1 MNIIFKFLRNVF
13 LIFRYDDNVKLQKK
27 RCRHS
32 YYFDYKL
39 KFGEFGF
46 LVSREG
52 RLEFVQLN
60 FIKKYIKI
68 LFRKS
73 KHTPENFKKVWYSLS
88 ANHVIQCKS
97 KNSRMGKGKGLI
109 ERRIIRIYK
118 NTVLF
123 EFFGIPF
130 YKLINI
136 TKKINKKLNF
146 KIILISKKNNFYK
159 NPFKLNTPVKY
170 FNKYLLLD

>member
-1 MNIIFKFLRNVF
+1 MHE
-13 LIFRYDDNVKLQKK
+13 DNLKLQKK

-32 YYFDYKL
+32 YKYNYKL

-97 KNSRMGKGKGLI
+97 KNSRMGKGKGLV
-109 ERRIIRIYK
+109 ERRIIRVYK
-118 NTVLF
+118 NTILF
-123 EFFGIPF
+123 EFFGVSF
-130 YKLINI
+130 YKLCNI

-146 KIILISKKNNFYK
+146 KIILISNKISFYK
-159 NPFKLNTPVKY
+159 NPFKLNSPVKY

>member
-1 MNIIFKFLRNVF
+1 MVLRNVF
-13 LIFRYDDNVKLQKK
+13 LIFRYNDNVKLQKK

-32 YYFDYKL
+32 YYYNYKL

-68 LFRKS
+68 LFKKS

-97 KNSRMGKGKGLI
+97 KNSRMGKCKGFI
-109 ERRIIRIYK
+109 ERRVIRIYK
-118 NTVLF
+118 NTILF
-123 EFFGIPF
+123 EFFGISF
-130 YKLINI
+130 YKLLNI

-146 KIILISKKNNFYK
+146 KIVLISKNNNLYK

-170 FNKYLLLD
+170 FDKYLLLD

>member
-1 MNIIFKFLRNVF
+1 M
-13 LIFRYDDNVKLQKK
+13 KLQKK

-32 YYFDYKL
+32 YYFDYGL

-46 LVSREG
+46 LCSREG

-109 ERRIIRIYK
+109 ERRIIRVYK
-118 NTVLF
+118 NTILF
-123 EFFGIPF
+123 EFFGISF
-130 YKLINI
+130 YKLLSI

-146 KIILISKKNNFYK
+146 KIILITRRSNFYK
-159 NPFKLNTPVKY
+159 NPFKLNTPIKY
-170 FNKYLLLD
+170 FNKYLLID

>member
-1 MNIIFKFLRNVF
+1 MYN
-13 LIFRYDDNVKLQKK
+13 DNMKLQKK

-32 YYFDYKL
+32 YYFNYKL
-39 KFGEFGF
+39 RFGEFGF

-97 KNSRMGKGKGLI
+97 KNSRMGKGKGLV

-118 NTVLF
+118 NTILF
-123 EFFGIPF
+123 EFFGISF
-130 YKLINI
+130 YKLLNI

-146 KIILISKKNNFYK
+146 KIILISKQNNLYK
-159 NPFKLNTPVKY
+159 NPFKLNTPTKY
-170 FNKYLLLD
+170 FDKYLLLD

>member
-1 MNIIFKFLRNVF
+1 MHE
-13 LIFRYDDNVKLQKK
+13 DNLKLQKK

-32 YYFDYKL
+32 YKYNYKL

-97 KNSRMGKGKGLI
+97 KNSRMGKGKGLV
-109 ERRIIRIYK
+109 ERRIIRVYK
-118 NTVLF
+118 NTILF
-123 EFFGIPF
+123 EFFGISF
-130 YKLINI
+130 YKLNNI

-146 KIILISKKNNFYK
+146 KITLISNNINVYK
-159 NPFKLNTPVKY
+159 NPFKLNSPIKY

>member
-1 MNIIFKFLRNVF
+1 MHE
-13 LIFRYDDNVKLQKK
+13 DNLKLQKK

-32 YYFDYKL
+32 YKYNYKL

-97 KNSRMGKGKGLI
+97 KNSRMGKGKGLV
-109 ERRIIRIYK
+109 ERKIIRVYK
-118 NTVLF
+118 NTILF

-130 YKLINI
+130 YKLNNI

-146 KIILISKKNNFYK
+146 KIILISNDVNFYK
-159 NPFKLNTPVKY
+159 NPFKLNSPVKY

>member
-1 MNIIFKFLRNVF
+1 M
-13 LIFRYDDNVKLQKK
+13 YEDNLKLQKK

-32 YYFDYKL
+32 YKYNFKL

-60 FIKKYIKI
+60 FIKKYIKM

-73 KHTPENFKKVWYSLS
+73 KHSPENFKKVWYSIS

-97 KNSRMGKGKGLI
+97 KNSRMGKGKGLV
-109 ERRIIRIYK
+109 ERRIIRVYK
-118 NTVLF
+118 NTILF
-123 EFFGIPF
+123 EFFGISF
-130 YKLINI
+130 YKLYNI

-146 KIILISKKNNFYK
+146 KIILISDKINLYK
-159 NPFKLNTPVKY
+159 NPFKLNSPTKY

>member
-1 MNIIFKFLRNVF
+1 MVLRNVF
-13 LIFRYDDNVKLQKK
+13 LIFRYNDNVKLQKK

-32 YYFDYKL
+32 YYYNYKL

-68 LFRKS
+68 LFKKS

-109 ERRIIRIYK
+109 ERRVIRIYK
-118 NTVLF
+118 NTILF
-123 EFFGIPF
+123 EFFGISF
-130 YKLINI
+130 YKLLNI

-146 KIILISKKNNFYK
+146 KIVLISKNNNLYK

-170 FNKYLLLD
+170 FDKYLLLDYF

>member
-1 MNIIFKFLRNVF
+1 M
-13 LIFRYDDNVKLQKK
+13 
-27 RCRHS
+27 
-32 YYFDYKL
+32 

-46 LVSREG
+46 LTSREG

-73 KHTPENFKKVWYSLS
+73 KNTPENFKKVWYSLS

-97 KNSRMGKGKGLI
+97 KNSRMGKGKGLV

-118 NTVLF
+118 NTILF
-123 EFFGIPF
+123 EFFGVSF
-130 YKLINI
+130 YKLSNI
-136 TKKINKKLNF
+136 VKKINKKLNF
-146 KIILISKKNNFYK
+146 KIVLISKNNNLYK
-159 NPFKLNTPVKY
+159 SPFKLNTPVKY
-170 FNKYLLLD
+170 FDKYLLLD

>member
-1 MNIIFKFLRNVF
+1 MYN
-13 LIFRYDDNVKLQKK
+13 DNMKLQKK

-32 YYFDYKL
+32 YYSNYKL
-39 KFGEFGF
+39 RFGEFGF

-68 LFRKS
+68 LFKKS

-97 KNSRMGKGKGLI
+97 KNSRMGKGKGLV
-109 ERRIIRIYK
+109 ERRVIRIYK
-118 NTVLF
+118 NIILF
-123 EFFGIPF
+123 EFFGISF
-130 YKLINI
+130 YKLLNI

-146 KIILISKKNNFYK
+146 KIILISKQNNLYK
-159 NPFKLNTPVKY
+159 NPFKLNTPTKY
-170 FNKYLLLD
+170 FDKYLLLD

>member
-1 MNIIFKFLRNVF
+1 MVLRNVF
-13 LIFRYDDNVKLQKK
+13 LIFRYNDNVKLQKK

-32 YYFDYKL
+32 YYYNYKL

-68 LFRKS
+68 LFKKS

-109 ERRIIRIYK
+109 ERRVIRIYK
-118 NTVLF
+118 NTILF
-123 EFFGIPF
+123 EFFGISF
-130 YKLINI
+130 YKLLNI

-146 KIILISKKNNFYK
+146 KIVLISKNNNLYK

-170 FNKYLLLD
+170 FDKYLLLD